1 MYFPGFVYTEILRCV
16 NLESLIDKNN
26 VGTHRLNYLLP
37 DKRHTEYNIRRE
49 NVYPLPV
56 IERMHSVTPLYRVV
70 SGLYTTASKQVY

>member
-1 MYFPGFVYTEILRCV
+1 MYFPGFGYAEILRCV

-56 IERMHSVTPLYRVV
+56 TRTNAFRNSFIPCSEWALYNC
-70 SGLYTTASKQVY
+70 Q